1 MPDCRRTRQAP
12 PLIDKNLTRDPPP
25 TEAKCA
31 TGLFGQQCWP
41 EELQLQLHI
50 VVYLII
56 SGSDWRQAQLMLIK
70 KGKGQRAKAT
80 GKGAAATVAS

>member
-1 MPDCRRTRQAP
+1 MNFMPDCRRTRQAP

-31 TGLFGQQCWP
+31 TGLFGQQSWP

-50 VVYLII
+50 VAYLII

-70 KGKGQRAKAT
+70 KGKGQRQRAR
-80 GKGAAATVAS
+80 VRRLQ